1 MIIINNNAYISILPL
16 FPRSRRAHVP
26 PEEDWDFPGKN
37 CLKLAC
43 FCITKIRLGE
53 ISSRKE
59 VKASNFVKTTKNPA
73 MIQLNRVQLTS
84 QTPNHVEITK
94 ILSTGQRESKIID
107 C

>member
-1 MIIINNNAYISILPL
+1 MHTFQFYHYFRDLVEHMYLPKKTGI
-16 FPRSRRAHVP
+16 FPV
-26 PEEDWDFPGKN
+26 KN

>member
-1 MIIINNNAYISILPL
+1 MIKINNNAYISILPL

-37 CLKLAC
+37 CSKLGC

-53 ISSRKE
+53 TSSRKK
-59 VKASNFVKTTKNPA
+59 VIASNFVKTKNPA

-94 ILSTGQRESKIID
+94 FLSTGQRESKIID